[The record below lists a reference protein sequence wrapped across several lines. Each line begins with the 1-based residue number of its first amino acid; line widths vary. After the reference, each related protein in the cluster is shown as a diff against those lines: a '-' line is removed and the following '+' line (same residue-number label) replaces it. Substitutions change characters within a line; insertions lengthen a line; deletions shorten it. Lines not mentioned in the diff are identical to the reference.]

1 MSKHQKA
8 LDRLRARPPAS
19 DIKWS
24 ELKTTLEHLGY
35 VMLKGSGSRRKFVH
49 PVSKALISCHQPHP
63 SPNVDKGCIID
74 VVAHLE
80 AHGLI

>member
-24 ELKTTLEHLGY
+24 ELKAILEHLGY
-35 VMLKGSGSRRKFVH
+35 EMLKGSGSRRKFFH

-63 SPNVDKGCIID
+63 SPNGDKGCIVD
-74 VVAHLE
+74 VVTHLE
-80 AHGLI
+80 AYGLI